1 MEEQD
6 ILEAYYKANP
16 TAIKMLPATTFQC
29 TERCKLWEH
38 RKSMAFVCHA
48 HRYVHWCGERCDH
61 QITTRADIVCSLT
74 GLVLESVPNVYQ
86 PVYSKSCRPVN
97 QSHSF
102 KRNGPSAQVLRM
114 QRISTWIHTALKNI
128 LCSEKRLMI
137 SKIHRSRAVKA
148 AVRAIKT
155 KGTFSAVH
163 CAAALV
169 CIRAGNTLQQ
179 PAKPSDVE
187 LKILHK
193 RLCTYIMKFKELKHT
208 QRQVTAF
215 VAACIQRLTT
225 GMQVAGVSL
234 FFKSPYVS
242 AHAPAE
248 MAHGDLC
255 NVPCRQVSA
264 MHRLIVTAALGVSG
278 IPNPEYAF

>member
-1 MEEQD
+1 MDEQD
-6 ILEAYYKANP
+6 ILAAYHKANP
-16 TAIKMLPATTFQC
+16 YAIEMRPADVFQC
-29 TERCKLWEH
+29 TDSCKLWEH
-38 RKSMAFVCHA
+38 RSAKAFVCHK
-48 HRYVHWCGERCDH
+48 HRFVHWCGERC
-61 QITTRADIVCSLT
+61 TFRLNTRADVVCRLT
-74 GLVLESVPNVYQ
+74 GLVLDRVPGVYQ
-86 PVYSKSCRPVN
+86 PVYSKSGTPIN

-102 KRNGPSAQVLRM
+102 KRCGPSAQVLRM
-114 QRISTWIHTALKNI
+114 QRISAWIHTALNNI
-128 LCSEKRLMI
+128 LCSKKRLQI
-137 SKIHRSRAVKA
+137 SKVHKQRAVKA
-148 AVRAIKT
+148 TVRAIKT

-163 CAAALV
+163 SAAALV
-169 CIRAGNTLQQ
+169 CIRAGNTLQD
-179 PAKPSDVE
+179 PAKPSDIEIKV
-187 LKILHK
+187 LHK

-215 VAACIQRLTT
+215 VAACVQRLTT
-225 GMQVAGVSL
+225 GMEVAGVNL

-264 MHRLIVTAALGVSG
+264 MHRLIVTAALGVTG